1 MATELVSMRNIKFL
15 LYEVLNGESLT
26 QYPYFEEHSREI
38 YDMTLD
44 TAMKLGK
51 DLLLPCF
58 SEMDKN
64 PPEFVNGEVR
74 VLPIVKTILKEF
86 GEGGWTRAQL
96 PYDQGG
102 QQLPNMIM
110 MLFRYILTAY
120 NFAGA
125 LFPFLSAGSANL
137 ILSFGSQELIDTY
150 VEKMLSGQWQGTM
163 ALTEPQAGSSLT
175 DLTSSA
181 YPTDQGYYKVKGQKI
196 FISAAEH
203 DCVDNVIN
211 LLLARI
217 EGAPPGV
224 KGLSL
229 FVVPKKR
236 INNNGEFESN
246 DLVCTGIYHKL
257 GWRGT
262 PLTQLSFGENDDCRA
277 WLVGEPNQGLRY
289 MFQLMNDAR
298 VLVGMSATATA
309 SAAYYTALNYTKE
322 RPQGRK
328 ITEKDP
334 TQPQIPI
341 IEHTD
346 VKRMLLFQ
354 RAIVDGSLSLC
365 LQNAKYLDLH
375 QVLDGEEKEKIGLLL
390 DILTPV
396 VKSYPSEMGIQ
407 AVSQGLQCL
416 GGYGFCD
423 EFPLEQYY
431 RDMRIH
437 PIHEGTTGIQAMDLL
452 GRKVIMKNGQAMSIY
467 LEELAETIRKAQ
479 ETEELVPQAEAL
491 SAALEELKK
500 VTKHLT
506 GFAQKGQ
513 IDLFLSDAT
522 LYLELF
528 GIISVAWQWLLQAT
542 VAVKAIKDGQPSKAD
557 MNFYQGKLVT
567 FRFFFAYELP
577 KIKGLTQRLMNTDGL
592 AMEMPE
598 EFFED

>member
-1 MATELVSMRNIKFL
+1 MTTELVSIRNIKFL

-26 QYPYFEEHSREI
+26 QYPYFEEHNREI

-51 DLLLPCF
+51 DLFLPCF

-64 PPEFVNGEVR
+64 PPEFVDGKVK
-74 VLPIVKTILKEF
+74 VLPIVKTILKEC

-102 QQLPNMIM
+102 QQLPNIIM

-120 NFAGA
+120 NFSAT
-125 LFPFLSAGSANL
+125 LYPFLSAGSANL

-150 VEKMLSGQWQGTM
+150 TEKMFSGQWQGTM

-175 DLTSSA
+175 DLTSTA

-203 DCVDNVIN
+203 DCVENVIN

-236 INNNGEFESN
+236 INSNGELEDN
-246 DLVCTGIYHKL
+246 DLLCAGIYHKL
-257 GWRGT
+257 GWRGA

-309 SAAYYTALNYTKE
+309 SAAYYSALNYTKE

-334 TQPQIPI
+334 NQPQIPI

-365 LQNAKYLDLH
+365 LQSAKYLDLH
-375 QVLDGEEKEKIGLLL
+375 QVLEGEEKERIGLLL

-452 GRKVIMKNGQAMSIY
+452 GRKVIMKKGKALSIY
-467 LEELAETIRKAQ
+467 LEEVAETIKKALEIQ
-479 ETEELVPQAEAL
+479 DLAPQAEAL
-491 SAALEELKK
+491 SAAIEKLKK
-500 VTKHLT
+500 VTQHLT

-528 GIISVAWQWLLQAT
+528 GTITVAWQWLIQAI
-542 VAVKAIKDGQPSKAD
+542 VAYKAIKDGQPSVAD
-557 MNFYQGKLVT
+557 TNFYQGKLVT

-577 KIKGLTQRLMNTDGL
+577 KIEGLAQRLVNTDGL

-598 EFFED
+598 AFFED